1 MADDRP
7 NPGEGRDETDER
19 FPSGEWVGFWLQ
31 RGFTGRQWMRG
42 VHLRFSGGR
51 VMGHGSDCVGDFD
64 FAGRY
69 ELETG
74 KCEMVKQYVDAHPV
88 VYRGQNEGDGNWI
101 WGVWNMVVEQGGFHL
116 WPKGEDDPTVERL
129 RAEKELPAGVEVGVG

>member
-31 RGFTGRQWMRG
+31 HGFTGRQWMRG

-51 VMGHGSDCVGDFD
+51 VAGHGSDCVGDFD

-74 KCEMVKQYVDAHPV
+74 KCEMVKQYVDAGLNHLV
-88 VYRGQNEGDGNWI
+88 
-101 WGVWNMVVEQGGFHL
+101 FHAPGHDQKRFL
-116 WPKGEDDPTVERL
+116 DLFKSDLEPRL
-129 RAEKELPAGVEVGVG
+129 RALK